1 MTPVELRF
9 RPIGVL
15 HSPFSERAGTPIQGA
30 FAPEATGTV
39 EVFGQFAEG
48 LDDLDGFSHLYLIY
62 AFHHSDGFR
71 LKVTPFRDDTPRGV
85 FATRAPSRP
94 NQIGLS
100 IVRLLRREGSM
111 LHVAE
116 VDFLDGTPL
125 LDIKPYVPRFD
136 HRDGCCSGWLEHS
149 QDRTAADDRFA

>member
-1 MTPVELRF
+1 MAEMTV

-15 HSPFSERAGTPIQGA
+15 HSPFTERAGTPIQGA

-39 EVFGQFAEG
+39 EVFEEFAEG
-48 LDDLDGFSHLYLIY
+48 LDDLDGFSHLHLIY
-62 AFHHSDGFR
+62 VFDRSDGYR
-71 LKVTPFRDDTPRGV
+71 LKVRPFRDDTPRGL
-85 FATRAPSRP
+85 FSTRAPSRP

-100 IVRLLRREGSM
+100 VVRLLGRDGNV

-116 VDFLDGTPL
+116 VDFLDATPL

-136 HRDGCCSGWLEHS
+136 RRDGCRSGWLEQS
-149 QDRTAADDRFA
+149 QERTAADDRFA